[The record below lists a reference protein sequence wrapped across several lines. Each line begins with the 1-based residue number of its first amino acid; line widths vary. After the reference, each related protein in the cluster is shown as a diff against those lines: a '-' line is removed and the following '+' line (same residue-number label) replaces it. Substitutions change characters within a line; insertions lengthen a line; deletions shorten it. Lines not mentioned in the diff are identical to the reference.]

1 MELEVRRQLIH
12 MSGAVTPF
20 YLYFF
25 YQRFSSWLAPEALVA
40 GMLVAGYGIAHLYK
54 RGVRLPVFATL
65 VDMAEREEVRQ
76 SSPGKGTFRFF
87 LGVLA
92 VMLIFGT
99 LFDAPFFLVGSA
111 ILVLA
116 LGDSISTLAGKRFGR
131 RPLPYNRAKSVEG
144 SLAGVA
150 FAFLGVLA
158 YLSLFHGIELSRAV
172 TLALAAASAG
182 MLAESL
188 PLRVDDN
195 FVIPV
200 ASGAAVYALLVIL

>member
-40 GMLVAGYGIAHLYK
+40 GMLATGYGIAHLYK
-54 RGVRLPVFATL
+54 RGIRLPVFAKL
-65 VDMAEREEVRQ
+65 VDIAEREEVRQ

-87 LGVLA
+87 LGVL
-92 VMLIFGT
+92 VCMLIFGS
-99 LFDAPFFLVGSA
+99 LLGAPFFVVGSG

-116 LGDSISTLAGKRFGR
+116 LGDSMSTLAGRKLGR
-131 RPLPYNRAKSVEG
+131 RKLPYNSAKSVEG
-144 SLAGVA
+144 TLLGTCY
-150 FAFLGVLA
+150 AFLGIMA
-158 YLSLFHGIELSRAV
+158 YLHFFHGLEIQQAAV
-172 TLALAAASAG
+172 FAFAAASAG

-188 PLRVDDN
+188 PLKVDDN
-195 FVIPV
+195 FVIPI
-200 ASGAAVYALLVIL
+200 AGSAAVYALNCV

>member
-1 MELEVRRQLIH
+1 

-20 YLYFF
+20 YLHFF

-40 GMLVAGYGIAHLYK
+40 GMLAIGYCIAHLYK
-54 RGVRLPVFATL
+54 RGVRLPLFATL
-65 VDMAEREEVRQ
+65 VDIAEREEVRQ

-92 VMLIFGT
+92 VMVVFGT
-99 LFDAPFFLVGSA
+99 LLDAPFFVVGSA

-116 LGDSISTLAGKRFGR
+116 LGDSMSTLAGKRLGR

-144 SLAGVA
+144 SLAGLA
-150 FAFLGVLA
+150 YAFLGVLA
-158 YLSLFHGIELSRAV
+158 YLTLFHGIGAPQAV
-172 TLALAAASAG
+172 LLAFAGAAAG

-200 ASGAAVYALLVIL
+200 ASGAAVYALLVIP